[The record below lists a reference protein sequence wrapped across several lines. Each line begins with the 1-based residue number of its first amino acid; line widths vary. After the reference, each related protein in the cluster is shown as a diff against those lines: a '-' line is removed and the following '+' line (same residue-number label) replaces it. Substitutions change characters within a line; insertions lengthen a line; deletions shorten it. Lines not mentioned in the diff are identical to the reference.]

1 MQWCLHTNAGAVK
14 ASGVDNLNKESN
26 ALVDWAVDWAV
37 AEPTGLAMGERQVTV
52 PDLVILTS

>member
-1 MQWCLHTNAGAVK
+1 MRDAL
-14 ASGVDNLNKESN
+14 KECGWVPKSE
-26 ALVDWAVDWAV
+26 VDWAVDWAV